1 MTALGL
7 AGISNLC
14 QDSKVKGEAM
24 RWYTKALGLTNAALA
39 SPIEAKRDTTLLATM
54 LLSMFEATSNE
65 RTLSGWSNHVQG
77 SASLIRM
84 RGNQQFSTAAGR
96 WMYPQ
101 IASLLA
107 MNCMGR
113 GEPVPE
119 FIHEMVR
126 LVKRYTILEIDS
138 IPDRLDLKDEY
149 IRKCSEMGVKMCI
162 DSDAHS
168 VNQLNFLELGIAQAR
183 RGWAKKSDIVNTL
196 PLEQF
201 LQTLK

>member
-1 MTALGL
+1 MRDNYRCLQENQTVQFIILTIGLIILWYLALIGSSRIDQICL
-7 AGISNLC
+7 KMA
-14 QDSKVKGEAM
+14 QDIVGENWNILLDPTDLEKSEQTKRVLEAM
-24 RWYTKALGLTNAALA
+24 RNPNVDILFHPTGRVLQRREAIALDMDKILEG
-39 SPIEAKRDTTLLATM
+39 AKQT
-54 LLSMFEATSNE
+54 
-65 RTLSGWSNHVQG
+65 H
-77 SASLIRM
+77 
-84 RGNQQFSTAAGR
+84 
-96 WMYPQ
+96 
-101 IASLLA
+101 
-107 MNCMGR
+107 
-113 GEPVPE
+113 
-119 FIHEMVR
+119 
-126 LVKRYTILEIDS
+126 TILEIDS